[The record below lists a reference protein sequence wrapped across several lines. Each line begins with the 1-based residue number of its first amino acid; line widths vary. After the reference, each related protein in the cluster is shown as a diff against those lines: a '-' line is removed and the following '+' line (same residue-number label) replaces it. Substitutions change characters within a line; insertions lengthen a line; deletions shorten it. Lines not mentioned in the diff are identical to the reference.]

1 VLDGALEVHLALLA
15 LPHELLQPR
24 LEVGVGAAAG
34 AAGRGVLEGLDRQV
48 DLAVLLDGDD
58 LRLDDIGLPKVLVDV
73 LDVVPV
79 DLGDVDEPDLPPLEG
94 QEGPVGGDTA
104 DGPLDD
110 RADFELCQCLRLLV
124 RSPASP
130 GRSVSH
136 RPVSAVNTRRASHH
150 VLGPGGS
157 ELLVYVERAMTCVEI
172 LA

>member
-1 VLDGALEVHLALLA
+1 VLDGALEVDLTLLA
-15 LPHELLQPR
+15 LPHELLQPG
-24 LEVGVGAAAG
+24 LEVRVGAATR

-58 LRLDDIGLPKVLVDV
+58 LRLDDIGLPQVLVDV

-79 DLGDVDEPDLPPLEG
+79 DLGDMDEPDLSPFEG
-94 QEGPVGGDTA
+94 QEGPVRGDPA
-104 DGPLDD
+104 DGPFDD
-110 RADFELCQCLRLLV
+110 RADLELCQCLRLLV

-136 RPVSAVNTRRASHH
+136 RPVSAVNTRRVSRH
-150 VLGPGGS
+150 VLSPS
-157 ELLVYVERAMTCVEI
+157 PPELRVYVERAMTCVEI